1 MSRYCFP
8 YSRLQAPF
16 TALEGAVSLVYDYA
30 NWCGVTCTQGYA
42 LVEYPTQKE
51 AKAAIEAVN
60 GQKLLDQ
67 TLAVDFAF
75 VRPMPVKGEGKGGKG
90 GGKKGRGRSRS
101 PGKEGGEE

>member
-1 MSRYCFP
+1 MSRYATP
-8 YSRLQAPF
+8 YSHLQTLLLHWRVLDCWF
-16 TALEGAVSLVYDYA
+16 TTILIDVVF
-30 NWCGVTCTQGYA
+30 TCTQGYA

>member
-1 MSRYCFP
+1 MSRYVLP
-8 YSRLQAPF
+8 YSRFQAPF
-16 TALEGAVSLVYDYA
+16 TAPEGAVSVVYAYA